1 MQGQDYEQLTLF
13 QVDSHA
19 SPSPL
24 PGSSEAR
31 RMTVISG
38 RKCSESYGNS
48 GPLGSLVR
56 MCLRSSIWHSTRC
69 FLTWKVK
76 GTKYN
81 ASLFRLAV
89 SMPRTKENG
98 SPFWPTPS
106 TGAALCAGTGN
117 FKTLQA
123 MCKRGLI
130 TEEERR
136 QLSQGNGGKTNP
148 ELLEWLM
155 GYERKFTEELV
166 PTPTATDYKGGCS
179 TRYWRPYSWNVHVE
193 REREREREREPRVRR
208 PAEIVSGT
216 HSAWEDWPDEPG
228 IPRVLDGV
236 PNRVDRIKCL
246 GNAVVPQQFYPFF
259 RAIYLI
265 ETGDIREYLY

>member
-1 MQGQDYEQLTLF
+1 M
-13 QVDSHA
+13 
-19 SPSPL
+19 
-24 PGSSEAR
+24 
-31 RMTVISG
+31 MTVTSG
-38 RKCSESYGNS
+38 LKCSELYGNS
-48 GPLGSLVR
+48 GPIGSLVR

-76 GTKYN
+76 GTKFN

-123 MCKRGLI
+123 MCRRGLI

-155 GYERKFTEELV
+155 GYERKFTQLI
-166 PTPTATDYKGGCS
+166 PTPCASEYRGAS
-179 TRYWRPYSWNVHVE
+179 MNRVYSQTVHIE
-193 REREREREREPRVRR
+193 RERERERETDW
-208 PAEIVSGT
+208 VSRSSLRTLRT

-228 IPRVLDGV
+228 IPRVVDGLSH
-236 PNRVDRIKCL
+236 RVDRIRCL

-259 RAIYLI
+259 RAIYI
-265 ETGDIREYLY
+265 VETSNTGDVLEYL